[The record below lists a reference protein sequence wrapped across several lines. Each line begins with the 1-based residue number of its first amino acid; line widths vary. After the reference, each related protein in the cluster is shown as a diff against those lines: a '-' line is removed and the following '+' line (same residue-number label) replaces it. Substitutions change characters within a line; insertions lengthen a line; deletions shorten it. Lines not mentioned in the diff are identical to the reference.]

1 MYLTPHKNS
10 SDVDVDNALDWV
22 WDQLTS
28 ERLKA
33 IATNEGEPILL
44 RYSTLYKG
52 PVTAIR
58 VEFTNSDEYSFRKLM
73 LKLWQKSGPPNSI
86 TRQP

>member
-1 MYLTPHKNS
+1 LYLIPHDNS
-10 SDVDVDNALDWV
+10 QDRDEDDAIDWV

-33 IATNEGEPILL
+33 IATTEGEPILL
-44 RYSTLYKG
+44 RYSYLYKA

-73 LKLWQKSGPPNSI
+73 LPLW
-86 TRQP
+86 